1 MVSAVPENFLEDLN
15 EDQIRWLRITPVAHL
30 ATADVSGAPHVIP
43 VCYVF
48 DGRHIYSVLDR
59 KPKSVGLTRLRRVRN
74 IQENPRVSFVLDH
87 YEDDWQRL
95 GYLLVT
101 GSAELLV
108 DGDDRV
114 NAVRLLR
121 QKYPQYRM
129 MDVDDNPVIRI
140 TPDRIISWGSVP
152 RN

>member
-1 MVSAVPENFLEDLN
+1 MSVVPENLLEDLN
-15 EDQIRWLRITPVAHL
+15 EDEMRWLRIAPVAHL
-30 ATADVSGAPHVIP
+30 ATSDASGAPHVIP
-43 VCYVF
+43 VCYAT

-59 KPKSVGLTRLRRVRN
+59 KPKSVGLNRLRRVRN
-74 IQENPRVSFVLDH
+74 IQENPRVSFVLD
-87 YEDDWQRL
+87 YYVDDWQRF

-108 DGDDRV
+108 DGGDRV
-114 NAVRLLR
+114 EAVRLLR
-121 QKYPQYRM
+121 EKYHQYRM

-140 TPDRIISWGSVP
+140 TVVRIICWGSVP

>member
-15 EDQIRWLRITPVAHL
+15 EDQIRWLRIAPVAHL

-129 MDVDDNPVIRI
+129 MDVDGNPVIRI
-140 TPDRIISWGSVP
+140 TPDRIIYWGSVP

>member
-1 MVSAVPENFLEDLN
+1 MVSAVPDELLEDLN
-15 EDQIRWLRITPVAHL
+15 EDQICWLRIAPVAHL
-30 ATADVSGAPHVIP
+30 ATADASGAPNVIP
-43 VCYVF
+43 VCYAF

-59 KPKSVGLTRLRRVRN
+59 KPKSVALTRLRRVRN

-95 GYLLVT
+95 GYLQVT

-108 DGDDRV
+108 EGDDRV
-114 NAVRLLR
+114 EAVRLLR
-121 QKYPQYRM
+121 EKYPQYRM

-140 TPDRIISWGSVP
+140 TPDRINCWGSVP
-152 RN
+152 GN

>member
-1 MVSAVPENFLEDLN
+1 MVSAVPESLLEDLN
-15 EDQIRWLRITPVAHL
+15 EDQIGWLRIASVAHL
-30 ATADVSGAPHVIP
+30 ATADASGAPHVIP
-43 VCYVF
+43 VCYTF
-48 DGRHIYSVLDR
+48 DGRHICSVLDR

-74 IQENPRVSFVLDH
+74 IRENPRVSFVLDH

-121 QKYPQYRM
+121 EKYPQYRM

-140 TPDRIISWGSVP
+140 TPDRIICWGSVP